1 MVLERSDLVKQMN
14 LPQIKTDKHH
24 QYVVLRELRRLGD
37 YDREIPDLDPPYHTL
52 LKEAT
57 LRIPCLTDVKDLQA
71 LFRLGDAAIL
81 QRTNRADVVVKY
93 KTKDEDL
100 IYMNTKPGS
109 FLGDFVQYARAG
121 NAPLAFYFWA
131 GVALLS
137 AACRRKVCFQGAETI
152 YLNMYIILGA
162 ARAAGK
168 GQALRGMLNVM
179 NIVNSK
185 LKSKFLH
192 ELKTDPNGA
201 YDILDQYITHIPSDI
216 TPEAMVT
223 LLHRRQCYSPD
234 KDKKIAQAKGNAKI
248 HDATG
253 ILALDELGTFLGK
266 DSFNASKKPLF
277 LTEIKESDVFNKVT
291 KKDMGAHETQGEQL
305 FNTAVTMIACC
316 APDWLSKCIDRQ
328 MLGGGFT
335 DRCTWIYRTPD
346 WDAQTERSIAS
357 GAPKNPLEANKL
369 ADWLIKNVLSIK
381 HLEGIS
387 PTPATGPRLEHIWQD
402 LVESSKKEFEK
413 FGLDDSKNSA
423 SRVFQGI
430 LQLSCL
436 LAVSDL
442 NTSRTLFQP
451 IVMTV
456 EHVDL
461 ATAIIM
467 KEEAS
472 MASFLEQAGRSES
485 TARDAKIFEFI
496 TDSGG
501 CVQRSSLAQKFRGQ
515 HGMDNVQDIDT
526 ALNNMLETEE
536 LTVTSQGRTRMYRT
550 KQHSIA
556 GGCERCR

>member
-1 MVLERSDLVKQMN
+1 VALEKSDFITN
-14 LPQIKTDKHH
+14 LNMPEIQTDPHF
-24 QYVVLRELRRLGD
+24 QYAVLRELRHWGD
-37 YDREIPDLDPPYHTL
+37 YDREEQNLEAPYAHL
-52 LKEAT
+52 LREAA
-57 LRIPCLTDVKDLQA
+57 LRIPCLTNVTDLLE

-81 QRTNRADVVVKY
+81 QRTMRSDTVVKY

-100 IYMNTKPGS
+100 IYTNTKPGS
-109 FLGDFVQYARAG
+109 FLHDFVQYARAG

-137 AACRRKVCFQGAETI
+137 AACRRKVCYQGAETI

-168 GQALRGMLNVM
+168 GQALRGMLNVL
-179 NIVNSK
+179 NAVNTK
-185 LKSKFLH
+185 LKTEFIL
-192 ELKTDPNGA
+192 ELKKNPDSA
-201 YDILDQYITHIPSDI
+201 YDLLDQIITHIPSDI

-223 LLHRRQCYSPD
+223 LLHRRQCFSPD
-234 KDKKIAQAKGNAKI
+234 KDKKIAQAKGNAKR

-277 LTEIKESDVFNKVT
+277 LTEIKEADVFNKVT

-316 APDWLSKCIDRQ
+316 APDWLSKCIDRE

-346 WDAQTERSIAS
+346 WEAQMERSIAS
-357 GAPKNPLEANKL
+357 GVPKNPLEANKL
-369 ADWLIKNVLSIK
+369 ADWLIKNVLSLK
-381 HLEGIS
+381 NLEAIA
-387 PTPATGPRLEHIWQD
+387 PTPAVAARLEHVWQQ
-402 LVESSKKEFEK
+402 LVEGSKKEFEK

-430 LQLSCL
+430 LQLGCL

-442 NTSRTLFQP
+442 DPERGVFKP
-451 IVMTV
+451 ITMTV
-456 EHVDL
+456 EHIDL

-467 KEEAS
+467 KEEA
-472 MASFLEQAGRSES
+472 
-485 TARDAKIFEFI
+485 AKILEFI
-496 TDSGG
+496 TESGG
-501 CVQRSSLAQKFRGQ
+501 CIQRSLLAQKFRGQ

-536 LTVTSQGRTRMYRT
+536 LNVTSQGRTRMYRT

>member
-1 MVLERSDLVKQMN
+1 
-14 LPQIKTDKHH
+14 
-24 QYVVLRELRRLGD
+24 
-37 YDREIPDLDPPYHTL
+37 
-52 LKEAT
+52 
-57 LRIPCLTDVKDLQA
+57 
-71 LFRLGDAAIL
+71 
-81 QRTNRADVVVKY
+81 
-93 KTKDEDL
+93 
-100 IYMNTKPGS
+100 
-109 FLGDFVQYARAG
+109 
-121 NAPLAFYFWA
+121 
-131 GVALLS
+131 
-137 AACRRKVCFQGAETI
+137 
-152 YLNMYIILGA
+152 
-162 ARAAGK
+162 
-168 GQALRGMLNVM
+168 MLNVM